1 MNLKLKS
8 IEKHELLSV
17 SQRPERVW
25 SLGALGGPAV
35 CSPGQAQLQLP
46 AQPLVHGA
54 AGLPARP
61 VRHEAGHVAVAQA
74 VPAARPLVEK
84 ERAQAGSAA

>member
-35 CSPGQAQLQLP
+35 CSPGQGTAQLSSRTTGRSP
-46 AQPLVHGA
+46 STPSSSSPHSPSST
-54 AGLPARP
+54 GLPGSRP
-61 VRHEAGHVAVAQA
+61 DPSDTKQVTLR
-74 VPAARPLVEK
+74 
-84 ERAQAGSAA
+84 